1 MPYTAEQVWTAAA
14 VAQRINGEYAKYD
27 VMNYDVTPPVVL
39 KTNSKTIM
47 KDVLEGRTVSTP
59 EDVEMGQKIRAHFQN
74 KVMDILVGK
83 ASSFVQ
89 GAVNAANK
97 AEFDERKDR
106 LDLAIIASLPQ
117 SYHRDVKR
125 EVVDDRRRELGTA
138 GHTGTVGERYAG
150 DFSVLSCSFSQKYN
164 CYCINAESAG
174 HAFFF
179 FLHQRVDVG
188 QTYKM
193 RGTVKAHRDEGVT
206 QLNRVKVL

>member
-14 VAQRINGEYAKYD
+14 TAQRINGDYIKYD

-47 KDVLEGRTVSTP
+47 KNVLEGRAASLP
-59 EDVEMGQKIRAHFQN
+59 EDVEYGAKVRAHFQN
-74 KVMDILVGK
+74 KVVDLLVGK
-83 ASSFVQ
+83 ASPFMQS
-89 GAVNAANK
+89 AINAANK
-97 AEFDERKDR
+97 EEFDERKDR
-106 LDLAIIASLPQ
+106 LDLAIIASLSQ
-117 SYHRDVKR
+117 SYERDVKR
-125 EVVDDRRRELGTA
+125 EKVDDRRRELGTA
-138 GHTGTVGERYAG
+138 GHVGTVGEKYQG
-150 DFSVLSCSFSQKYN
+150 EFKVLTANFSQKYN
-164 CYCINAESAG
+164 CFCITAESAG

-179 FLHQRVDVG
+179 FLHQRIDVG